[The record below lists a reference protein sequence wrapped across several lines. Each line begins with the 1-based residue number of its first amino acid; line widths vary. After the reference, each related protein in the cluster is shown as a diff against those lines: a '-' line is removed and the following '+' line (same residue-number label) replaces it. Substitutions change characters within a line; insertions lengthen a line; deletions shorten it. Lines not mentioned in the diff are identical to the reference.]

1 MDGEV
6 FPWHHSRY
14 KKEVWWRGYMWH
26 QGLTLTRLAGRTSKI
41 NLGLFTEIRQ
51 DANEQ
56 RSRRDKRRATNT
68 ALKKTKTFLCKWP
81 KPKTTCGKN
90 MTPSKTQETLPTHL
104 SIQICRTRSFNKFY
118 KPHMQVW
125 LELAKED
132 VGSTERVRLVECHSS
147 ILVFCPGDGWLLDVW
162 NLIWR
167 RCADLW
173 SEVLN

>member
-14 KKEVWWRGYMWH
+14 KKEVRWRGYMWH
-26 QGLTLTRLAGRTSKI
+26 QGLTLTCLTGLTSKI

-68 ALKKTKTFLCKWP
+68 ALKKNTTFLCKWP

-90 MTPSKTQETLPTHL
+90 KKPSKTQETLPTHL
-104 SIQICRTRSFNKFY
+104 SIQICRTRCSTNFINHTCKSGFS
-118 KPHMQVW
+118 W
-125 LELAKED
+125 LRKMWGRRSAWDWLSATPAFWVFALETAGCLMCEIWYDAD
-132 VGSTERVRLVECHSS
+132 VLTCGL
-147 ILVFCPGDGWLLDVW
+147 
-162 NLIWR
+162 R
-167 RCADLW
+167 R
-173 SEVLN
+173 